1 MNVRETVVLIGVEMG
16 GNLTPVMMMKEGM
29 RIDGVGVEAY
39 DYYCCNCCCCC
50 CCMYGFDDNY
60 RIGIGLVVFLVVRE
74 LITRLMDCLLVDR
87 VERVD

>member
-39 DYYCCNCCCCC
+39 DYYYCNCCRCCI
-50 CCMYGFDDNY
+50 YGVDDNY

-74 LITRLMDCLLVDR
+74 LITPLMDCLLVDR